1 MSDHQLSRRS
11 FLAMSGVVGAVAGG
25 VLPAE
30 ALLTPHAKPKKLPV
44 GLELYSVR
52 GELAKDLT
60 GTVRA
65 VAKLGYEVVEFYS
78 PYFGWTPDYAREV
91 RKLLDELNIKC
102 LSTHNG
108 RNALEGDGL
117 KKAIELNQ
125 ILGSKTIVMASA
137 GRTENQDDWKRVA
150 ETLTS
155 ASQTLKPLK
164 MRAGYHNHQLEF
176 TEKGGFR
183 PMPFLA
189 ANTPRDVTMQF
200 DVGTCV
206 EMGYDPIAWI
216 KANPGRIRS
225 LHLKDWGKS
234 EGFKV
239 LFGEGDTPWEKLLD
253 TAEKTGGAEYFLI
266 EQEGSRFPE
275 IETAEK
281 CLANFRKVRP
291 A

>member
-1 MSDHQLSRRS
+1 MSNEELTRRS
-11 FLAMSGVVGAVAGG
+11 FLKQSAVTVAVAAVGQAASG
-25 VLPAE
+25 SV
-30 ALLTPHAKPKKLPV
+30 KRLPV

-52 GELAKDLT
+52 DELAKDLM

-78 PYFGWTPDYAREV
+78 PYQGWTPEYAKEV
-91 RKLLDELNIKC
+91 RKLLDELKIKC
-102 LSTHNG
+102 LSTHNSRAG
-108 RNALEGDGL
+108 LEGDGL

-137 GRTENQDDWKRVA
+137 GRTQTQDDWKRVA
-150 ETLTS
+150 ETLTK
-155 ASQTLKPLK
+155 ATETLKPLK

-176 TEKGGFR
+176 LEKEGFR

-189 ANTPRDVTMQF
+189 ANTPKDVTLQF

-206 EMGYDPIAWI
+206 ESGFDPLEWI

-225 LHLKDWGKS
+225 IHLKDWGK
-234 EGFKV
+234 GADRGYRV
-239 LFGEGDTPWEKLLD
+239 LFGEGDTPWAKLLD
-253 TAEKTGGAEYFLI
+253 AAESKGGLEYVLI
-266 EQEGSRFPE
+266 EQEGSRFPSL
-275 IETAEK
+275 ETAEK

-291 A
+291 T